1 MSNER
6 ESIDIVTELEE
17 DQILCKI
24 QRPLFDSTGEY
35 NKLYLYDEDRMIDCE
50 VLMDKETLDRL
61 FPDKGAI
68 GYAACTLVDDPDVPG
83 ACKVAIEALL
93 EPSHW
98 PEW

>member
-1 MSNER
+1 MSKAEPV
-6 ESIDIVTELEE
+6 DIVTELEE

-35 NKLYLYDEDRMIDCE
+35 NKLYLYDADRMIDCE
-50 VLMDKETLDRL
+50 VLMDKDTLERL
-61 FPDKGAI
+61 FPDGGAI

-93 EPSHW
+93 TSTEW